1 MSVDGYDDSI
11 DKLDIYSKFL
21 GEEEYLRMKDSY
33 HRALST
39 MTELHEIEKER
50 INMNAPCTYSDLT
63 EKYPLDLVQRFQ
75 SVHDTYS
82 KTGKSRDKLTQRLE
96 LEFK

>member
-21 GEEEYLRMKDSY
+21 GEEEYIKMKDSY

-39 MTELHEIEKER
+39 MTELH
-50 INMNAPCTYSDLT
+50 
-63 EKYPLDLVQRFQ
+63 
-75 SVHDTYS
+75 
-82 KTGKSRDKLTQRLE
+82 
-96 LEFK
+96 